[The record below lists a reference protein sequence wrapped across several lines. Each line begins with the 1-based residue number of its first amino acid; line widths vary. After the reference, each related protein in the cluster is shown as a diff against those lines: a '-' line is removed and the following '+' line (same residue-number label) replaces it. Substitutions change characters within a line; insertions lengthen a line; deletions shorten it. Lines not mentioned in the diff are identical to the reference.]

1 VAALVDRHPGSGG
14 LTAYAAPVQP
24 APDPVPARRTPPAPA
39 IAAAVLG
46 LASSGVPAIFAL
58 LAVALSAGRFAG
70 SGWVL
75 VIVPVIL
82 TAALL
87 AGTVLLFL
95 GRSWLALALPAGVL
109 TALLL
114 IGYAQGGGGGGTFAV
129 LTLLIPLAA
138 TVLAVL
144 PPVRRWVA
152 ARRSAS
158 AAG

>member
-1 VAALVDRHPGSGG
+1 MAALVVRQPGSGG
-14 LTAYAAPVQP
+14 LTPYAAPVHP
-24 APDPVPARRTPPAPA
+24 PRDPLPARRTPPAQA

-46 LASSGVPAIFAL
+46 LASSGVPAVFAL

-70 SGWVL
+70 SGWLL

-87 AGTVLLFL
+87 AGTVLLFV
-95 GRSWLALALPAGVL
+95 GRSWLALAVPAGVL
-109 TALLL
+109 TALVL

-129 LTLLIPLAA
+129 LTLLIPLAT

-144 PPVRRWVA
+144 PPVRHWVA
-152 ARRSAS
+152 ARRSAR
-158 AAG
+158 AGG